1 MNDFIILV
9 FCLST
14 IIYLYYLYKKRIYV
28 ATMFWL
34 GSFFISFLLPNL
46 SEEKFG
52 LGYIPNSKIFLQ
64 LNFYYLIL
72 LLTFIVANFFVTH
85 LYLKRIKWPYL
96 SLDYRV
102 LNRVNIIY
110 LIFSIPVLLIEKDA
124 LFKGGYSSD
133 SPIEILKSITVF
145 GLILSSLIKILYCK
159 TKKQKIYSI
168 IILVYAIL
176 FGIALSFAR
185 RFIIFPVIITIFF
198 WFIINHKKPKIVN
211 VVISL
216 FLLLFFIM
224 PLMTN
229 IRTFGFIDGF
239 KLYTELLF
247 KNFEVYF
254 DYLKMSTDVAW
265 SYWLASIIIE
275 KDIEID
281 PIILLKPLTI
291 FIPRSIWENKP
302 LPMSLQIAR
311 DLNLSDNTSLSVP
324 AGIVGEAYGYF
335 GIFGVMMWG
344 WIWGAVTAYLDKEIQ
359 IKLNERDNS
368 LNILILITLS
378 IQIITGAIRGDIA
391 TTLIETEFIVFPFII
406 ILLFSRF
413 NYKI

>member
-1 MNDFIILV
+1 MI
-9 FCLST
+9 
-14 IIYLYYLYKKRIYV
+14 
-28 ATMFWL
+28 
-34 GSFFISFLLPNL
+34 
-46 SEEKFG
+46 
-52 LGYIPNSKIFLQ
+52 
-64 LNFYYLIL
+64 
-72 LLTFIVANFFVTH
+72 
-85 LYLKRIKWPYL
+85 
-96 SLDYRV
+96 
-102 LNRVNIIY
+102 
-110 LIFSIPVLLIEKDA
+110 
-124 LFKGGYSSD
+124 
-133 SPIEILKSITVF
+133 
-145 GLILSSLIKILYCK
+145 
-159 TKKQKIYSI
+159 
-168 IILVYAIL
+168 
-176 FGIALSFAR
+176 
-185 RFIIFPVIITIFF
+185 
-198 WFIINHKKPKIVN
+198 
-211 VVISL
+211 
-216 FLLLFFIM
+216 
-224 PLMTN
+224 N

-254 DYLKMSTDVAW
+254 DYLKMSTDVSW

-275 KDIEID
+275 KNIEID
-281 PIILLKPLTI
+281 PIILLKPLAI

-311 DLNLSDNTSLSVP
+311 DLNLSDNTLLSVP

-413 NYKI
+413 SYKI